1 MRTRRVLGWVVL
13 LLLVTVVGVAV
24 QGAGDEVAAAAK
36 DGDLAEVRRLIA
48 ARADVNAPGRDGSTA
63 LLWAAYNGNLEMTR
77 ALLAAGAKPDI
88 ANRYGLTPLLQASRT
103 GDTAII
109 TALLTAGATRTPH
122 PEGETPL
129 MAAARSGK
137 VDAIRVLLTRG
148 ADVNAQDAHQAQ
160 TALMWAAADGH
171 TAAVRALLEAGADP
185 NIQAHVNPIFT
196 RDAGTDHPSGGFTAL
211 MFAARN
217 GHEET
222 VKTLMEGGANP
233 SLANGDGVYKLSGAT
248 AMILAIINDRF
259 DLAAKMLEWGADPND
274 GSLFHAVDMHDATTD
289 MYARDG
295 SRLRAN
301 FANKLTALDL
311 VKLLLDKGA
320 DPNKPFVGQ
329 LHNHSLCCGDF
340 HNATPLYRASI
351 AADVEVLKLLI
362 AKGANVEWAPGDITL
377 PGRGGGRGGNANS
390 GRQPIFAAMAGGR
403 GAAFGGGPGFGRQGP
418 PPWREPGSRK
428 PADAV
433 KLLLEAGADPNAW
446 GPNGEHPIHAAVQA
460 GNLDVIRM
468 LAAHGAR
475 LDWFNREG
483 YTALTLAEKRW
494 TDAKSGRGRGRGAG
508 DGNVDGP
515 RPAPPTKPEEV
526 VALVRE
532 LMGLPM
538 ISEPPAPEP
547 EPAADKPDTAAEA
560 AQ

>member
-1 MRTRRVLGWVVL
+1 MVL

-24 QGAGDEVAAAAK
+24 QGAGDEVALAAK
-36 DGDLAEVRRLIA
+36 DGDLTEVRRLIA

-103 GDTAII
+103 GDTPIMS
-109 TALLTAGATRTPH
+109 ALLTAGAKAMPH

-137 VDAIRVLLTRG
+137 VEAVRLLLTRG
-148 ADVNAQDAHQAQ
+148 ADVNAQDAYQSQ
-160 TALMWAAADGH
+160 TAMMWAAADGH
-171 TAAVRALLEAGADP
+171 TAVVRTLLEAGGDP
-185 NIQAHVNPIFT
+185 NIQAHVNTIFQ
-196 RDAGTDHPSGGFTAL
+196 RDAGTDHPSGGFTPL

-217 GHEET
+217 GHEDT
-222 VKTLMEGGANP
+222 VKLLLENGANP
-233 SLANGDGVYKLSGAT
+233 RLTNGDGVHKLSGAT
-248 AMILAIINDRF
+248 ASIIAIVNDRF
-259 DLAAKMLEWGADPND
+259 DLAAKMLDWGADPND
-274 GSLFHAVDMHDATTD
+274 GSLYHAVDMHDATTD

-301 FANKLTALDL
+301 HPNKLTALDL
-311 VKLLLDKGA
+311 IKLLLDKGA

-329 LHNHSLCCGDF
+329 FHNHSLLGDQA
-340 HNATPLYRASI
+340 HNGTPLYRAAV
-351 AADVEVLKLLI
+351 AADVEALKLLI
-362 AKGANVEWAPGDITL
+362 AKGANVEWAPGDFTL
-377 PGRGGGRGGNANS
+377 PGRGGGRGGGNV
-390 GRQPIFAAMAGGR
+390 GRQPIFAAIAGGR

-433 KLLLEAGADPNAW
+433 KLLLEAGADPNSW
-446 GPNGEHPIHAAVQA
+446 GPTGEHPIHAAIA
-460 GNLDVIRM
+460 SGNLDLIRV

-475 LDWFNREG
+475 LDWYNREG
-483 YTALTLAEKRW
+483 YTALSLAEKRW
-494 TDAKSGRGRGRGAG
+494 TDAKSGRGGGRGMG

-538 ISEPPAPEP
+538 ISEPPKADPA
-547 EPAADKPDTAAEA
+547 PAAAEKPEAEA